1 MSSHARSNYFLTKQ
15 QTTKMENANFNR
27 FKNMGSNF
35 PMQTIKILF
44 LTIVVVVLFVL
55 VNPFSWND
63 AGNRTVVERTNGEQ
77 IVQFAPGIFYAGFFA
92 KEKEWPNQISV
103 TYTEETPELALE
115 DNGIEVGHIM
125 IRFSD
130 ATTANVKGITQFIL
144 PGGEDEMILI
154 HNTHRSPQSLVV
166 KRLAP
171 YTKECLQSS
180 AQLMSS
186 EKHYGGGRAQMAQDF
201 MDQLKDGVYL
211 LRTEETLVFDSLE
224 MEKKRAYQTEI
235 QFDTKTGA
243 PKRKLSSIKEYG
255 ITVADAAITDVDYED
270 KVDEKLVKII
280 DAVTKSSI
288 SKQELMT
295 AQQQTLTAKAK
306 GEQALVEIEYQQK
319 QEQTKQVVEAETKVK
334 VAEQDKLQQKIAYEG
349 AILEGKKIK
358 ELADAQAYARSK
370 IMKAD
375 GALEMKLKAQIEVQK
390 VWAEAF
396 GKYTGAIVPQF
407 QTGGSPATN
416 GALNFMD
423 IMTAK
428 TAKDFAL
435 DLRNQSN

>member
-1 MSSHARSNYFLTKQ
+1 MNPINKKTL
-15 QTTKMENANFNR
+15 
-27 FKNMGSNF
+27 
-35 PMQTIKILF
+35 
-44 LTIVVVVLFVL
+44 VVGVLFVL
-55 VNPFSWND
+55 FLVFFLIINPFSWND
-63 AGNRTVVERTNGEQ
+63 AGNRTVVERTTGEQ

-103 TYTEETPELALE
+103 TYQEAVAKLEVE
-115 DNGIEVGHIM
+115 DNGIEVGQIM

-130 ATTANVKGITQFIL
+130 ATTADVRGITQFIL
-144 PGGEDEMILI
+144 PSDEKEMILI
-154 HNTHRSPQSLVV
+154 HNTHRTPQSLVV

-201 MDQLKDGVYL
+201 LDQLKEGVYL
-211 LRTEETLVFDSLE
+211 LKTEESVVYDSLE
-224 MEKKRAYQTEI
+224 SERKRVYQTEV
-235 QFDTKTGA
+235 QYDSKTLA

-255 ITVADAAITDVDYED
+255 ITVADAAITDVDYEE

-280 DAVTKSSI
+280 DAATKSAI

-319 QEQTKQVVEAETKVK
+319 QDQTKQVVEAETKVK
-334 VAEQDKLQQKIAYEG
+334 VAEQDKLQQKIAYE
-349 AILEGKKIK
+349 ASILEARKIK
-358 ELADAQAYARSK
+358 ELADANAYARQR
-370 IMKAD
+370 IMQAD
-375 GALEMKLKAQIEVQK
+375 GALELKLKAQVEVQK
-390 VWAEAF
+390 VWADAF
-396 GKYTGAIVPQF
+396 SKYTGAVVPQI
-407 QTGGSPATN
+407 QTGSGTTTN
-416 GALNFMD
+416 GALSFMD

-435 DLRNQSN
+435 DLKNKN

>member
-1 MSSHARSNYFLTKQ
+1 
-15 QTTKMENANFNR
+15 MEPNGSRIPSFNR
-27 FKNMGSNF
+27 RNIVVGVLA
-35 PMQTIKILF
+35 IIGLILF
-44 LTIVVVVLFVL
+44 LI

-63 AGNRTVVERTNGEQ
+63 AGNRTVVERTNGQQ

-103 TYTEETPELALE
+103 TYQSEVANLDLQ
-115 DNGIEVGHIM
+115 DNGIEVGQIM

-144 PGGEDEMILI
+144 PADEKEMVLI
-154 HNTHRSPQSLVV
+154 HNTHRTPQSLVN

-201 MDQLKDGVYL
+201 MDQLKEGVYL
-211 LRTEETLVFDSLE
+211 LRTEENLVYDSLE
-224 MEKKRAYQTEI
+224 KEKKRVYQTEI
-235 QFDTKTGA
+235 QFDKKTSL

-270 KVDEKLVKII
+270 KVDQKLVKII

-349 AILEGKKIK
+349 AILEAKKIK
-358 ELADAQAYARSK
+358 EMADAQAYARSR
-370 IMKAD
+370 IMQAD
-375 GALEMKLKAQIEVQK
+375 GALEMKLNAQVEVQK
-390 VWAEAF
+390 AWADAF
-396 GKYTGAIVPQF
+396 SKYTGAVVPQF
-407 QTGGSPATN
+407 QTGGGATTN
-416 GALNFMD
+416 GAISFMD

-428 TAKDFAL
+428 TAKDFAV
-435 DLRNQSN
+435 DLRTKN

>member
-1 MSSHARSNYFLTKQ
+1 MNP
-15 QTTKMENANFNR
+15 MFNR
-27 FKNMGSNF
+27 K
-35 PMQTIKILF
+35 
-44 LTIVVVVLFVL
+44 TIVFGVLFVL
-55 VNPFSWND
+55 ALIFFIIVNPFSWND
-63 AGNRTVVERTNGEQ
+63 AGNRTVVERTTGEQ

-103 TYTEETPELALE
+103 TYQDATAQLELE
-115 DNGIEVGHIM
+115 DNGIEVGQIM

-130 ATTANVKGITQFIL
+130 ATTADVRGITQFIL
-144 PGGEDEMILI
+144 PSDEKEMILI
-154 HNTHRSPQSLVV
+154 HNTHRTPQSLVV

-201 MDQLKDGVYL
+201 LDQLKEGVYL
-211 LRTEETLVFDSLE
+211 LKTEENLVYDSLE
-224 MEKKRAYQTEI
+224 MEKKRIYQTEI
-235 QFDTKTGA
+235 QIDAKTMV
-243 PKRKLSSIKEYG
+243 PKRKISSIKEYG
-255 ITVADAAITDVDYED
+255 ITVADAAITDVDYEE

-280 DAVTKSSI
+280 DAATKSAI

-319 QEQTKQVVEAETKVK
+319 QDQTKQVVEAETKVK
-334 VAEQDKLQQKIAYEG
+334 VAEQDKLQQKIAYE
-349 AILEGKKIK
+349 ASILEARKIK
-358 ELADAQAYARSK
+358 ELADANAYARQR
-370 IMKAD
+370 IMQAD
-375 GALEMKLKAQIEVQK
+375 GALELKLKAQVEVQK
-390 VWAEAF
+390 VWADAF
-396 GKYTGAIVPQF
+396 SKYQGAVVPQI
-407 QTGGSPATN
+407 QTGSGTTTN
-416 GALNFMD
+416 GALSFMD

-435 DLRNQSN
+435 DMKNKN

>member
-1 MSSHARSNYFLTKQ
+1 
-15 QTTKMENANFNR
+15 MENNQSFFSSTNR
-27 FKNMGSNF
+27 KRIITGVLAIIAFV
-35 PMQTIKILF
+35 LF
-44 LTIVVVVLFVL
+44 LI

-103 TYTEETPELALE
+103 TYQQEAAELNLE
-115 DNGIEVGHIM
+115 DNGIEVGQIM

-130 ATTANVKGITQFIL
+130 ATTAHVKGITQFIL
-144 PGGEDEMILI
+144 PSDDKEMILI
-154 HNTHRSPQSLVV
+154 HNTHRTPQSLVI

-201 MDQLKDGVYL
+201 MDQLKEGVYL
-211 LRTEETLVFDSLE
+211 LKTEENIVFDSLE
-224 MEKKRAYQTEI
+224 KEKKRIYQTEI
-235 QFDTKTGA
+235 QYDKTSA

-270 KVDEKLVKII
+270 QVDQKLTKII
-280 DAVTKSSI
+280 DAATKSAI

-319 QEQTKQVVEAETKVK
+319 QEQTRQVVEAETKVK
-334 VAEQDKLQQKIAYEG
+334 VAEQDRLQQRIAYEG
-349 AILEGKKIK
+349 SILEAKKIK
-358 ELADAQAYARSK
+358 ELADAQAYARMK

-375 GALEMKLKAQIEVQK
+375 GALEMKLNAQIEVQK
-390 VWAEAF
+390 VWADAF
-396 GKYTGAIVPQF
+396 SKYTGAIVPQI
-407 QTGGSPATN
+407 QTGGSTGSN

-428 TAKDFAL
+428 TARDFAL
-435 DLRNQSN
+435 DMKPQIPN

>member
-1 MSSHARSNYFLTKQ
+1 MLPTTIPKKPIFL
-15 QTTKMENANFNR
+15 AVFAIIVLI
-27 FKNMGSNF
+27 F
-35 PMQTIKILF
+35 F
-44 LTIVVVVLFVL
+44 LI

-63 AGNRTVVERTNGEQ
+63 AGNRTVVERTTGEQ
-77 IVQFAPGIFYAGFFA
+77 LVQFAPGIFYAGFFA

-103 TYTEETPELALE
+103 TYQEKAQDLTLA
-115 DNGIEVGHIM
+115 DNGIEVGQIM

-130 ATTANVKGITQFIL
+130 ATTADVKGITQFIL
-144 PGGEDEMILI
+144 PSDEKEMILI
-154 HNTHRSPQSLVV
+154 HNTHRTPQSLVV

-201 MDQLKDGVYL
+201 MDQLKEGVYL
-211 LRTEETLVFDSLE
+211 LRTEENVVFDSLE
-224 MEKKRAYQTEI
+224 AEKKRVYQTEVQI
-235 QFDTKTGA
+235 DKKTSL

-270 KVDEKLVKII
+270 KVDQKLIKII

-319 QEQTKQVVEAETKVK
+319 QEQTRQVVEAETKVK

-349 AILEGKKIK
+349 AILEAKKIK
-358 ELADAQAYARSK
+358 ELADAEAYAKTR
-370 IMKAD
+370 MMQAD
-375 GALEMKLKAQIEVQK
+375 GALEMKLKAQVEVQR
-390 VWAEAF
+390 VWADAF
-396 GKYTGAIVPQF
+396 SKYTGAVVPQF
-407 QTGGSPATN
+407 QTGGGATTN
-416 GALNFMD
+416 GALNFME

-435 DLRNQSN
+435 DLKNKSN

>member
-1 MSSHARSNYFLTKQ
+1 MNPINKKAII
-15 QTTKMENANFNR
+15 
-27 FKNMGSNF
+27 MGVLG
-35 PMQTIKILF
+35 ILGIILF
-44 LTIVVVVLFVL
+44 AIL
-55 VNPFSWND
+55 NPFSWND
-63 AGNRTVVERTNGEQ
+63 AGNRTVVERTTGEQ

-103 TYTEETPELALE
+103 TYQEATANLEIE
-115 DNGIEVGHIM
+115 DNGIEVGQIM

-130 ATTANVKGITQFIL
+130 ATTADVRGITQFIL
-144 PGGEDEMILI
+144 PSDEKEMILI
-154 HNTHRSPQSLVV
+154 HNTHRTPQSLVV

-201 MDQLKDGVYL
+201 LDQLKEGVYL
-211 LRTEETLVFDSLE
+211 LVTEENLVFDSLE
-224 MEKKRAYQTEI
+224 MEKKRVYQTEI
-235 QFDTKTGA
+235 QFDKKTA
-243 PKRKLSSIKEYG
+243 LPKRKLSSIKEYG
-255 ITVADAAITDVDYED
+255 ITVADAAITDVDYEN

-319 QEQTKQVVEAETKVK
+319 QEQTKQVVEAQTKVK

-349 AILEGKKIK
+349 SILEAKKIK
-358 ELADAQAYARSK
+358 ELADANAYAKQR
-370 IMKAD
+370 IMQAD
-375 GALEMKLKAQIEVQK
+375 GALEMKLNAQVEVQK
-390 VWAEAF
+390 VWADAF
-396 GKYTGAIVPQF
+396 SKYTGAVVPQI
-407 QTGGSPATN
+407 QTGGGQTTN
-416 GALNFMD
+416 GALNFME

-435 DLRNQSN
+435 DMKNKQ

>member
-1 MSSHARSNYFLTKQ
+1 MNPI
-15 QTTKMENANFNR
+15 NR
-27 FKNMGSNF
+27 KS
-35 PMQTIKILF
+35 
-44 LTIVVVVLFVL
+44 IVVGVLFVL
-55 VNPFSWND
+55 ALIFFIIVNPFSWND

-103 TYTEETPELALE
+103 TYQETNPKLELE
-115 DNGIEVGHIM
+115 DNGIEVGQIM

-130 ATTANVKGITQFIL
+130 ATTAEVRGITQFIL
-144 PGGEDEMILI
+144 PSDEKEMILI
-154 HNTHRSPQSLVV
+154 HNTHRTPQSLVV

-201 MDQLKDGVYL
+201 LDQLKEGVFL
-211 LRTEETLVFDSLE
+211 LKTEENLVYDSLE
-224 MEKKRAYQTEI
+224 MEKKRIYQTEI
-235 QFDTKTGA
+235 QIDSKTLA
-243 PKRKLSSIKEYG
+243 PKRKISSIKEYG
-255 ITVADAAITDVDYED
+255 ITVADAAITDVDYEE

-280 DAVTKSSI
+280 DAATKSAI

-319 QEQTKQVVEAETKVK
+319 QDQTKQVVEAETKVK
-334 VAEQDKLQQKIAYEG
+334 VAEQDKLQQKIAYE
-349 AILEGKKIK
+349 ASILEARKIK
-358 ELADAQAYARSK
+358 ELADANAYARQR
-370 IMKAD
+370 IMQAD
-375 GALEMKLKAQIEVQK
+375 GALELKLKAQVEVQK
-390 VWAEAF
+390 VWADAF
-396 GKYTGAIVPQF
+396 SKYQGAIVPQI
-407 QTGGSPATN
+407 QTGAGTTTN
-416 GALNFMD
+416 GALSFMD

-435 DLRNQSN
+435 DMKNKN

>member
-1 MSSHARSNYFLTKQ
+1 MNPINKKTL
-15 QTTKMENANFNR
+15 
-27 FKNMGSNF
+27 
-35 PMQTIKILF
+35 
-44 LTIVVVVLFVL
+44 VVGVLFVL
-55 VNPFSWND
+55 FLAFFIIINPFSWND
-63 AGNRTVVERTNGEQ
+63 AGNRTVVERTTGEQ

-103 TYTEETPELALE
+103 TYQEAVAKLEVE
-115 DNGIEVGHIM
+115 DNGIEVGQIM

-130 ATTANVKGITQFIL
+130 ATTADVRGITQFIL
-144 PGGEDEMILI
+144 PSDEKEMVLI
-154 HNTHRSPQSLVV
+154 HNTHRTPQSLVV

-201 MDQLKDGVYL
+201 LDQLKEGVYL
-211 LRTEETLVFDSLE
+211 LKTEESVVYDSLE
-224 MEKKRAYQTEI
+224 SERKRVYQTEI
-235 QFDTKTGA
+235 QYDAKTLA

-255 ITVADAAITDVDYED
+255 ITVADAAITDVDYEE

-280 DAVTKSSI
+280 DAATKSAI

-319 QEQTKQVVEAETKVK
+319 QDQTKQVVEAETKVK
-334 VAEQDKLQQKIAYEG
+334 VAEQDKLQQKIAYE
-349 AILEGKKIK
+349 ASILEARKIK
-358 ELADAQAYARSK
+358 ELADANAYARQR
-370 IMKAD
+370 IMQAD
-375 GALEMKLKAQIEVQK
+375 GALELKLKAQVEVQK
-390 VWAEAF
+390 VWADAF
-396 GKYTGAIVPQF
+396 SKYTGAVVPQI
-407 QTGGSPATN
+407 QTGSGPTTN
-416 GALNFMD
+416 GALSFMD

-435 DLRNQSN
+435 DLKNKN

>member
-1 MSSHARSNYFLTKQ
+1 
-15 QTTKMENANFNR
+15 MENNQSFFNSGMKGR
-27 FKNMGSNF
+27 
-35 PMQTIKILF
+35 IILGV
-44 LTIVVVVLFVL
+44 IVVVLFVL
-55 VNPFSWND
+55 FLIVNPFSWND

-103 TYTEETPELALE
+103 TYQTDAAELTLE
-115 DNGIEVGHIM
+115 DNGIEVGKIM

-130 ATTANVKGITQFIL
+130 ATTADVKGITQFIL
-144 PGGEDEMILI
+144 PSDEKEMILI
-154 HNTHRSPQSLVV
+154 HNTHRTPQSLVI

-201 MDQLKDGVYL
+201 MDQLKEGVYL
-211 LRTEETLVFDSLE
+211 LKTEENIVYDSLE
-224 MEKKRAYQTEI
+224 KEKKRIYQTEI
-235 QFDTKTGA
+235 QYDKKTSA

-270 KVDEKLVKII
+270 KVDQKLTKII
-280 DAVTKSSI
+280 DAATKSAI

-319 QEQTKQVVEAETKVK
+319 QEQTRQVVEAETKVK
-334 VAEQDKLQQKIAYEG
+334 IAEQDRLQQKIAYEG
-349 AILEGKKIK
+349 SILEAKKIK

-375 GALEMKLKAQIEVQK
+375 GALEMKLNAQIEVQK
-390 VWAEAF
+390 VWADAF
-396 GKYTGAIVPQF
+396 SKYQGAIVPQI
-407 QTGGSPATN
+407 QTGGGNSTN

-428 TAKDFAL
+428 TARDFAL
-435 DLRNQSN
+435 DMKPVPNN

>member
-1 MSSHARSNYFLTKQ
+1 MNPINKKTL
-15 QTTKMENANFNR
+15 
-27 FKNMGSNF
+27 
-35 PMQTIKILF
+35 
-44 LTIVVVVLFVL
+44 VVGVLFVL
-55 VNPFSWND
+55 FLVFFIIINPFSWND
-63 AGNRTVVERTNGEQ
+63 AGNRTVVERTTGEQ

-103 TYTEETPELALE
+103 TYQEAVAKLEVE
-115 DNGIEVGHIM
+115 DNGIEVGQIM

-130 ATTANVKGITQFIL
+130 ATTADVRGITQFIL
-144 PGGEDEMILI
+144 PSDEKEMILI
-154 HNTHRSPQSLVV
+154 HNTHRTPQSLVV

-201 MDQLKDGVYL
+201 LDQLKEGVYL
-211 LRTEETLVFDSLE
+211 LKTEESVVYDSLE
-224 MEKKRAYQTEI
+224 SERKRVYQTEV
-235 QFDTKTGA
+235 QYDSKTLA

-255 ITVADAAITDVDYED
+255 ITVADAAITDVDYEE

-280 DAVTKSSI
+280 DAATKSAI

-319 QEQTKQVVEAETKVK
+319 QDQTKQVVEAETKVK
-334 VAEQDKLQQKIAYEG
+334 VAEQDKLQQKIAYE
-349 AILEGKKIK
+349 ASILEARKIK
-358 ELADAQAYARSK
+358 ELADANAYARQR
-370 IMKAD
+370 IMQAD
-375 GALEMKLKAQIEVQK
+375 GALELKLKAQVEVQK

-396 GKYTGAIVPQF
+396 SKYTGAVVPQI
-407 QTGGSPATN
+407 QTGSGPTTN
-416 GALNFMD
+416 GALSFMD

-435 DLRNQSN
+435 DLKNKN

>member
-1 MSSHARSNYFLTKQ
+1 
-15 QTTKMENANFNR
+15 MENNQSFIT
-27 FKNMGSNF
+27 KG
-35 PMQTIKILF
+35 KIITGVVAVIVLVLF
-44 LTIVVVVLFVL
+44 LV

-103 TYTEETPELALE
+103 TYQQEASELTLE
-115 DNGIEVGHIM
+115 DNGIEVGQIM

-144 PGGEDEMILI
+144 PSDYQEMILI
-154 HNTHRSPQSLVV
+154 HNTHRTPQSLVV

-201 MDQLKDGVYL
+201 MDQLKEGVYL
-211 LRTEETLVFDSLE
+211 LKTEENIVYDSLE
-224 MEKKRAYQTEI
+224 QEKKRIYQTEI
-235 QFDTKTGA
+235 QYDKKNSA

-270 KVDEKLVKII
+270 KVDQKLTKII
-280 DAVTKSSI
+280 DAATKSAI

-319 QEQTKQVVEAETKVK
+319 QEQTRQVVEAETKVK

-349 AILEGKKIK
+349 SILEAKKIK
-358 ELADAQAYARSK
+358 ELADAQAYARLK

-375 GALEMKLKAQIEVQK
+375 GALEMKLKAQVEVQK
-390 VWAEAF
+390 VWADAF
-396 GKYTGAIVPQF
+396 SKYTGAIVPQI
-407 QTGGSPATN
+407 QTGGSGTTN
-416 GALNFMD
+416 GAINFMD

-435 DLRNQSN
+435 DMKNQNQ

>member
-1 MSSHARSNYFLTKQ
+1 MNFLSKRTIIIAIASVLAIIIL
-15 QTTKMENANFNR
+15 AN
-27 FKNMGSNF
+27 
-35 PMQTIKILF
+35 I
-44 LTIVVVVLFVL
+44 
-55 VNPFSWND
+55 NPFSWND
-63 AGNRTVVERTNGEQ
+63 AGNRTVVERTTGEQ

-92 KEKEWPNQISV
+92 KKKEWPNQISV
-103 TYTEETPELALE
+103 TYQETNPKLDIE
-115 DNGIEVGHIM
+115 DNGIEVGQIM

-130 ATTANVKGITQFIL
+130 ATTANAKGITQFIL
-144 PGGEDEMILI
+144 PSDEKEMILI
-154 HNTHRSPQSLVV
+154 HNTHRTPQSLVV

-201 MDQLKDGVYL
+201 MDQLKEGVYL
-211 LRTEETLVFDSLE
+211 LKTEENAVFDSLE
-224 MEKKRAYQTEI
+224 KEHKRVYQTEI
-235 QFDTKTGA
+235 QYDKKSGA

-270 KVDEKLVKII
+270 MVDQKLTKII

-319 QEQTKQVVEAETKVK
+319 QDQIKQVVEAETKVK
-334 VAEQDKLQQKIAYEG
+334 VAEQDKQQQKIAYEG
-349 AILEGKKIK
+349 AILEAKKIK
-358 ELADAQAYARSK
+358 ELADAQAYSRAK
-370 IMKAD
+370 IMRAD
-375 GALEMKLKAQIEVQK
+375 GALEMKLKAQVEVQK
-390 VWAEAF
+390 AWADAF
-396 GKYTGAIVPQF
+396 SKYPGAVVPQF
-407 QTGGSPATN
+407 QTGGTTTTN

-435 DLRNQSN
+435 DLKNQN

>member
-1 MSSHARSNYFLTKQ
+1 MFNLISRKAVAIMVAAGILLVFFL
-15 QTTKMENANFNR
+15 F
-27 FKNMGSNF
+27 
-35 PMQTIKILF
+35 
-44 LTIVVVVLFVL
+44 

-63 AGNRTVVERTNGEQ
+63 AGNRTVVERTTGEQ
-77 IVQFAPGIFYAGFFA
+77 IVQFSPGIFYAGFFA

-103 TYTEETPELALE
+103 TYQENAAKMELE
-115 DNGIEVGHIM
+115 DNGIEVGQIM
-125 IRFSD
+125 IRFND

-144 PGGEDEMILI
+144 PSDEKEMVLI
-154 HNTHRSPQSLVV
+154 HNTHRTPQSLVM

-201 MDQLKDGVYL
+201 MDQLKEGVYL
-211 LRTEETLVFDSLE
+211 LKTEENIVFDTLAS
-224 MEKKRAYQTEI
+224 EKKRVYETEV
-235 QFDTKTGA
+235 QVDAKTSL

-270 KVDEKLVKII
+270 KVDQKLIKII

-349 AILEGKKIK
+349 SILEAKKIK

-370 IMKAD
+370 IMQAD
-375 GALEMKLKAQIEVQK
+375 GALEMKLKAQVEVQK

-396 GKYTGAIVPQF
+396 SKYTGAIVPQF
-407 QTGGSPATN
+407 QTGGSATN

-435 DLRNQSN
+435 DMKNKTN

>member
-1 MSSHARSNYFLTKQ
+1 
-15 QTTKMENANFNR
+15 MEPIITR
-27 FKNMGSNF
+27 K
-35 PMQTIKILF
+35 TIVIGVLSVIGLILF
-44 LTIVVVVLFVL
+44 LII
-55 VNPFSWND
+55 NPFSWND

-77 IVQFAPGIFYAGFFA
+77 IVQFAPGVFYAGFFA

-103 TYTEETPELALE
+103 TYQESVPKLEIE
-115 DNGIEVGHIM
+115 DNGIEVGQIM

-130 ATTANVKGITQFIL
+130 ATTADVRGITQFIL
-144 PGGEDEMILI
+144 PGDEKEMILI
-154 HNTHRSPQSLVV
+154 HNTHRTPQSLVV

-201 MDQLKDGVYL
+201 LDQLKEGVYL
-211 LRTEETLVFDSLE
+211 LLTEENLVYDSLE
-224 MEKKRAYQTEI
+224 MEKKRVYQTEI
-235 QFDTKTGA
+235 QYDKKTSL

-255 ITVADAAITDVDYED
+255 ITVADAAITDVDYEN

-319 QEQTKQVVEAETKVK
+319 QDQTKQVVEAQTKVK

-349 AILEGKKIK
+349 AILEAKKIK
-358 ELADAQAYARSK
+358 ELADANAYARQR
-370 IMKAD
+370 IMQAD
-375 GALEMKLKAQIEVQK
+375 GALEMKLKAQVEVQK
-390 VWAEAF
+390 VWADAF
-396 GKYTGAIVPQF
+396 SKYTGAIVPQF
-407 QTGGSPATN
+407 QTGGGPTTN
-416 GALNFMD
+416 GAINFMD

-428 TAKDFAL
+428 IGRAHV
-435 DLRNQSN
+435 

>member
-1 MSSHARSNYFLTKQ
+1 MDMNNPIISKR
-15 QTTKMENANFNR
+15 
-27 FKNMGSNF
+27 
-35 PMQTIKILF
+35 TIVLGVLSIIALILF
-44 LTIVVVVLFVL
+44 LI

-63 AGNRTVVERTNGEQ
+63 AGNRTVVERTNGQQ

-103 TYTEETPELALE
+103 TYQEAKAKLDIE
-115 DNGIEVGHIM
+115 DNGIEVGQIM

-130 ATTANVKGITQFIL
+130 ATTADVRGITQFIL
-144 PGGEDEMILI
+144 PSDEKEMILI
-154 HNTHRSPQSLVV
+154 HNTHRTPQSLVV

-201 MDQLKDGVYL
+201 LDQLKEGVYL
-211 LRTEETLVFDSLE
+211 LVTEENLVFDSLE
-224 MEKKRAYQTEI
+224 MEKKRVYQTEI
-235 QFDTKTGA
+235 QFDKKTNL

-255 ITVADAAITDVDYED
+255 ITVADAAITDVDYEN

-319 QEQTKQVVEAETKVK
+319 QEQTRQVVEAQTKVK

-349 AILEGKKIK
+349 SILEAKKIK
-358 ELADAQAYARSK
+358 ELADANAYARQR
-370 IMKAD
+370 IMQAD
-375 GALEMKLKAQIEVQK
+375 GALEMKLKAQVEVQK
-390 VWAEAF
+390 VWADAF
-396 GKYTGAIVPQF
+396 SKYTGAVVPQI
-407 QTGGSPATN
+407 QTGGGPTTN

-435 DLRNQSN
+435 DLKNKN

>member
-1 MSSHARSNYFLTKQ
+1 MD
-15 QTTKMENANFNR
+15 
-27 FKNMGSNF
+27 KNLKKLIG
-35 PMQTIKILF
+35 TG
-44 LTIVVVVLFVL
+44 VGAVVLLIAFL
-55 VNPFSWND
+55 IFNPFSWND
-63 AGNRTVVERTNGEQ
+63 AGNRTVVERTTGEQ
-77 IVQFAPGIFYAGFFA
+77 VVQFAPGLFYAGFFA

-103 TYTEETPELALE
+103 TYQQEKATLEVE
-115 DNGIEVGHIM
+115 DNGIEVGKIS

-130 ATTANVKGITQFIL
+130 ATTADVKGITQYIL
-144 PGGEDEMILI
+144 PADEKEMILI
-154 HNTHRSPQSLVV
+154 HNTHRTPVSLVQ

-201 MDQLKDGVYL
+201 LDQLKEGVYL
-211 LRTEETLVFDSLE
+211 LVTEENIVFDSLAA
-224 MEKKRAYQTEI
+224 EKKRVYQTEVQI
-235 QFDTKTGA
+235 DAKTA
-243 PKRKLSSIKEYG
+243 LPKRKLSSIKEYG
-255 ITVADAAITDVDYED
+255 ITVADAAITDVDYEE

-295 AQQQTLTAKAK
+295 AQQQTLTAKAQ

-319 QEQTKQVVEAETKVK
+319 QEQTRQVVEAETKVK
-334 VAEQDKLQQKIAYEG
+334 VAEQDRLQQKIAYESS
-349 AILEGKKIK
+349 ILEAKKIK
-358 ELADAQAYARSK
+358 ELADAQAYARQR

-375 GALEMKLKAQIEVQK
+375 GALEMKLKAQVEVQK
-390 VWAEAF
+390 VWADAF
-396 GKYTGAIVPQF
+396 SKYTGAIVPQF
-407 QTGGSPATN
+407 QTGGGTPTN

-435 DLRNQSN
+435 DMKNQNQ

>member
-1 MSSHARSNYFLTKQ
+1 MNPLNKKT
-15 QTTKMENANFNR
+15 
-27 FKNMGSNF
+27 
-35 PMQTIKILF
+35 L
-44 LTIVVVVLFVL
+44 VVGVLFVL
-55 VNPFSWND
+55 TLVFFLIINPFSWND
-63 AGNRTVVERTNGEQ
+63 AGNRTVVERTTGEQ

-103 TYTEETPELALE
+103 TYQEAVAKLEVE
-115 DNGIEVGHIM
+115 DNGIEVGQIM

-130 ATTANVKGITQFIL
+130 ATTADVRGITQFIL
-144 PGGEDEMILI
+144 PSDEKEMVLI
-154 HNTHRSPQSLVV
+154 HNTHRTPQSLVV

-201 MDQLKDGVYL
+201 LDQLKEGVYL
-211 LRTEETLVFDSLE
+211 LKTEESVVYDSLE
-224 MEKKRAYQTEI
+224 SERKRVYQTEV
-235 QFDTKTGA
+235 QYDSKTLA

-255 ITVADAAITDVDYED
+255 ITVADAAITDVDYEE

-280 DAVTKSSI
+280 DAATKSAI

-319 QEQTKQVVEAETKVK
+319 QDQTKQVVEAETKVK
-334 VAEQDKLQQKIAYEG
+334 VAEQDKLQQKIAYE
-349 AILEGKKIK
+349 ASILEARKIK
-358 ELADAQAYARSK
+358 ELADANAYARQR
-370 IMKAD
+370 IMQAD
-375 GALEMKLKAQIEVQK
+375 GALELKLKAQVEVQK
-390 VWAEAF
+390 VWADAF
-396 GKYTGAIVPQF
+396 SKYTGAIVPQI
-407 QTGGSPATN
+407 QTGSGPTTN
-416 GALNFMD
+416 GALSFMD

-435 DLRNQSN
+435 DLKNKN

>member
-1 MSSHARSNYFLTKQ
+1 MITPNIPKKPIA
-15 QTTKMENANFNR
+15 AV
-27 FKNMGSNF
+27 
-35 PMQTIKILF
+35 IL
-44 LTIVVVVLFVL
+44 VL
-55 VNPFSWND
+55 VFLVTFLMLNPFSWND
-63 AGNRTVVERTNGEQ
+63 AGNRTVIERTNGEQ

-103 TYTEETPELALE
+103 MYQDNSAKLELE
-115 DNGIEVGHIM
+115 DNGIEVGQIM

-144 PGGEDEMILI
+144 PSDEKEVILI
-154 HNTHRSPQSLVV
+154 HNTHRTPQSLVV

-201 MDQLKDGVYL
+201 MDQLKDGVFL
-211 LRTEETLVFDSLE
+211 LKTEENIVYDSLE
-224 MEKKRAYQTEI
+224 QEKKRIYQTEI
-235 QFDTKTGA
+235 QYDKKSSL

-270 KVDEKLVKII
+270 KVDQKLVKII

-319 QEQTKQVVEAETKVK
+319 QEQTRQVVEAETKVK

-349 AILEGKKIK
+349 AILEAKKIK
-358 ELADAQAYARSK
+358 ELADAEAYAKSR
-370 IMKAD
+370 MMQAD
-375 GALEMKLKAQIEVQK
+375 GALEMKLKAQVEVQK
-390 VWAEAF
+390 AWADAF
-396 GKYTGAIVPQF
+396 SKYAGAIVPQF
-407 QTGGSPATN
+407 QTGGGVGSN

-435 DLRNQSN
+435 DLKNK

>member
-1 MSSHARSNYFLTKQ
+1 MSTLPPNSFITRKSIVAGVLSII
-15 QTTKMENANFNR
+15 
-27 FKNMGSNF
+27 G
-35 PMQTIKILF
+35 IVLF
-44 LTIVVVVLFVL
+44 LI

-63 AGNRTVVERTNGEQ
+63 AGNRTVVERTTGEQ

-103 TYTEETPELALE
+103 TYQETVPNLEVE
-115 DNGIEVGHIM
+115 DNGIEVGQIM

-130 ATTANVKGITQFIL
+130 ATTADVRGITQFIL
-144 PGGEDEMILI
+144 PSDEKEMVLI

-201 MDQLKDGVYL
+201 LDQLKEGVYL
-211 LRTEETLVFDSLE
+211 LKTEENIVFDSLE
-224 MEKKRAYQTEI
+224 SETKRVYQTEI
-235 QFDTKTGA
+235 QFDPKTMA

-255 ITVADAAITDVDYED
+255 ITVADAAITDVDYEN

-280 DAVTKSSI
+280 DAATKSAI

-319 QEQTKQVVEAETKVK
+319 QDQTKQVVEAETKVK
-334 VAEQDKLQQKIAYEG
+334 VAEQDKLQQKIAYE
-349 AILEGKKIK
+349 ASILEARKIK
-358 ELADAQAYARSK
+358 ELADANAYARQR
-370 IMKAD
+370 IMQAD
-375 GALEMKLKAQIEVQK
+375 GALELKLKAQVEVQK
-390 VWAEAF
+390 VWADAF
-396 GKYTGAIVPQF
+396 SKYTGAVVPQI
-407 QTGGSPATN
+407 QTGGGPVTN
-416 GALNFMD
+416 GALSFMD

-435 DLRNQSN
+435 DLKNKN

>member
-1 MSSHARSNYFLTKQ
+1 
-15 QTTKMENANFNR
+15 MENVISKKAIALGVVSVIF
-27 FKNMGSNF
+27 
-35 PMQTIKILF
+35 IILF
-44 LTIVVVVLFVL
+44 MI

-63 AGNRTVVERTNGEQ
+63 AGNRTVVERTTGEQ

-103 TYTEETPELALE
+103 TYQEATAELELE
-115 DNGIEVGHIM
+115 DNGIEVGQIM

-144 PGGEDEMILI
+144 PADEKEMILI
-154 HNTHRSPQSLVV
+154 HNTHRTPQSLVV

-201 MDQLKDGVYL
+201 MDQLKEGVFL
-211 LRTEETLVFDSLE
+211 LVTEENIVYDSLAG
-224 MEKKRAYQTEI
+224 EKKRIYQTEI
-235 QFDTKTGA
+235 QVDKKSGI
-243 PKRKLSSIKEYG
+243 PRRKLSSIKEYG
-255 ITVADAAITDVDYED
+255 ITVADAAITDVDYEE
-270 KVDEKLVKII
+270 KVDDKLIKII

-349 AILEGKKIK
+349 AILEAKKIK
-358 ELADAQAYARSK
+358 ELADAQAYARSR
-370 IMKAD
+370 IMQAD
-375 GALEMKLKAQIEVQK
+375 GALEMKLNAQIEIQK
-390 VWAEAF
+390 VWADAF
-396 GKYTGAIVPQF
+396 SKYTGAIVPQI
-407 QTGGSPATN
+407 QTGSTATGN

-435 DLRNQSN
+435 DLKVK

>member
-1 MSSHARSNYFLTKQ
+1 
-15 QTTKMENANFNR
+15 MENNQSFFNSGMKSR
-27 FKNMGSNF
+27 
-35 PMQTIKILF
+35 IILGV
-44 LTIVVVVLFVL
+44 IVVVLFVL
-55 VNPFSWND
+55 FLIVNPFSWND

-103 TYTEETPELALE
+103 TYQTDAAELTLE
-115 DNGIEVGHIM
+115 DNGIEVGKIM

-130 ATTANVKGITQFIL
+130 ATTADVKGITQFIL
-144 PGGEDEMILI
+144 PSDDKEMILI
-154 HNTHRSPQSLVV
+154 HNTHRTPQSLVI

-201 MDQLKDGVYL
+201 MDQLKEGVYL
-211 LRTEETLVFDSLE
+211 LKTEENIVYDSLE
-224 MEKKRAYQTEI
+224 KEKKRIYQTEI
-235 QFDTKTGA
+235 QYDKKTSA

-270 KVDEKLVKII
+270 KVDQKLTKII
-280 DAVTKSSI
+280 DAATKSAI

-319 QEQTKQVVEAETKVK
+319 QEQTRQVVEAETKVK
-334 VAEQDKLQQKIAYEG
+334 IAEQDRLQQKIAYEG
-349 AILEGKKIK
+349 SILEAKKIK

-375 GALEMKLKAQIEVQK
+375 GALEMKLNAQIEVQK
-390 VWAEAF
+390 VWADAF
-396 GKYTGAIVPQF
+396 SKYQGAIVPQI
-407 QTGGSPATN
+407 QTGGGSSTN

-428 TAKDFAL
+428 TARDFAL
-435 DLRNQSN
+435 DMKPVPNN